1 MKFKVSG
8 MSCAACSARVERA
21 VRGVD
26 GVSDCTVNLLT
37 GDLAVEGEAC
47 GSAVESAVVHAGYGI
62 GAVGGTES
70 AHESSAADETERENA
85 AARRGLREQIARLAI
100 SVVLVLVLMYF
111 SMGHMIGLPLPFG
124 MADNPLSVGLAEE
137 LLAVAVMI
145 INKRFFI
152 NGAKGVIHGAPN
164 MDTLV
169 SLGSLAAFG
178 YSVGVLF
185 AMCFDS
191 SIGIHGL
198 YFESAAMILTLISL
212 GKLLETKA
220 KGRTTDAIKSL
231 VGMNARS
238 ATLLVDG
245 EERTVPISE
254 VKVGDIFVV
263 RTGDRIPTDA
273 EVIEG
278 ECAADESALTG
289 ESIPADKAVGATV
302 YGATTVASGYALCRA
317 TNVGEDTAFAAV
329 IRMVKDASAT
339 KAPIARLADKVAG
352 VFVPVVLGIAA
363 VTFCGWLIAGMGVGY
378 AVGRGISVL
387 VISCPCALG
396 LATPVAIMVG
406 SGVGARRGV
415 LFKNATALE
424 QSGRVK
430 TVVLDKTG
438 TITIGS
444 PSVTDVISADRERLL
459 NVACSIEKRSEHP
472 LGRAIYR
479 YAVAEGAS
487 EREVADFKVISGRG
501 VSAAVDGV
509 HCLGVSFERAREL
522 VQPGEEAE
530 AAYARLAEEGKTPIV
545 FIEDGRYLGMI
556 ALRDGI
562 KADAAESVAAL
573 KRMGI
578 GVVMLTG
585 DNERT
590 ARSIAAEVGI
600 DDVIAGVLPDGKEAA
615 VRELM
620 RHGRVAMVGDGIN
633 DAPALTRADVGIAI
647 GAGADVAV
655 DSADVV
661 IGGNRL
667 CEVVNAVGI
676 GRATLRNIRENLF
689 WAFVYNCV
697 GIPLAA
703 GLFGLALDPMF
714 GALAMSLSSFC
725 VVMNALRLNL
735 YRSRLRD
742 EGAAKGRNGSKKA
755 GVINDSAVA
764 EEPNEFGGADVMTE
778 DNDGND
784 KYNKRI
790 QNNESENIME
800 KTYKVK
806 GMMCPHCE
814 GRVRAAVE
822 AVDGVDAVVADHK
835 SESVRVT
842 CSGEVD
848 DAAVVKAIID
858 AGYKV
863 EL

>member
-21 VRGVD
+21 VRSVD

-37 GDLAVEGEAC
+37 GDLAVEGEALS
-47 GSAVESAVVHAGYGI
+47 GAVESAVTHAGYGI
-62 GAVGGTES
+62 SAVGAGDAQGSGAE
-70 AHESSAADETERENA
+70 DEAGREDA
-85 AARRGLREQIARLAI
+85 AARRTLREQIARLVI
-100 SVVLVLVLMYF
+100 SVVLVLALMYF

-124 MADNPLSVGLAEE
+124 MADNPLSVGLIEE

-152 NGAKGVIHGAPN
+152 NGVKGVIHGAPN

-169 SLGSLAAFG
+169 SLGSLSAFG
-178 YSVGVLF
+178 YSVGILF

-212 GKLLETKA
+212 GKLLETMA

-231 VGMNARS
+231 VSMNARS

-254 VKVGDIFVV
+254 VKVGDIFVI
-263 RTGDRIPTDA
+263 RTGERIPTDA
-273 EVIEG
+273 EVIDG

-289 ESIPADKAVGATV
+289 ESIPADKTVGSVV

-317 TNVGEDTAFAAV
+317 TKVGEYTAFAAV
-329 IRMVKDASAT
+329 IRMVKDVSAT

-363 VTFCGWLIAGMGVGY
+363 VTFCGWLIAGRGLGY
-378 AVGRGISVL
+378 AIGRGISVL

-424 QSGRVK
+424 QSGRVR

-438 TITIGS
+438 TITVGS
-444 PSVTDVISADRERLL
+444 PSVTDVVSADRERLL
-459 NVACSIEKRSEHP
+459 SVACSIEKRSEHP

-479 YAVAEGAS
+479 FAAGEGA
-487 EREVADFKVISGRG
+487 RECEVTDFKVISGRG
-501 VSAAVDGV
+501 VSATVDGV
-509 HCLGVSFERAREL
+509 ECLGVSFERAREL
-522 VQPGEEAE
+522 VQLEEEAE
-530 AAYARLAEEGKTPIV
+530 AAYTRLAEEGKTPII

-556 ALRDGI
+556 ALRDEI
-562 KADAAESVAAL
+562 KADAAESVSAL

-578 GVVMLTG
+578 RVVMLTG

-590 ARSIAAEVGI
+590 ARSIASEVGI

-620 RHGRVAMVGDGIN
+620 GSGRVAMVGDGIN

-661 IGGNRL
+661 VSGNRL
-667 CEVVNAVGI
+667 GEVVNAVGI

-703 GLFGLALDPMF
+703 GLFGLTLDPMF

-725 VVMNALRLNL
+725 VVINALRLNL

-742 EGAAKGRNGSKKA
+742 DKTAKGCSDNHCGGNGHAINACGTTDEKEEVNNNDKE
-755 GVINDSAVA
+755 IND
-764 EEPNEFGGADVMTE
+764 
-778 DNDGND
+778 
-784 KYNKRI
+784 
-790 QNNESENIME
+790 NESEGANTME
-800 KTYKVK
+800 KIYKVK

-822 AVDGVDAVVADHK
+822 AVDGVSAAVADHK
-835 SESVRVT
+835 SESVSVR
-842 CSGEVD
+842 CNGEVD
-848 DAAVVKAIID
+848 DAAIVKAITD